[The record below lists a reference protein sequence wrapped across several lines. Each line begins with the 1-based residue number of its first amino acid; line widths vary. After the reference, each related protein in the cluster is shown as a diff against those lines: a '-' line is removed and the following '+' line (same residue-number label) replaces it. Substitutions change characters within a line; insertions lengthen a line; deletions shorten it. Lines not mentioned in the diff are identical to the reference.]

1 MDIELL
7 RVVLG
12 WSVVLN
18 YAVLS
23 FWVVLLLFAKDWIYS
38 VHSSWFGMSRE
49 HYDIAN
55 YILIGG
61 YKLLIFIFLLMPYL
75 SLRFFI

>member
-1 MDIELL
+1 MDLDVLRALL
-7 RVVLG
+7 A
-12 WSVVLN
+12 WSALLN
-18 YAVLS
+18 YALLS
-23 FWVVLLLFAKDWIYS
+23 FWIAVLFFARDWVYS
-38 VHSSWFGMSRE
+38 IHSRWFSLSRE

-75 SLRFFI
+75 VLRFFV